1 MRTFM
6 HFCERENG
14 TAILKKNLAD
24 EFEYVC
30 IKRPSIAQSGVMP
43 GKSCP
48 GTQSNTYENVN
59 HIWSSKEM
67 KTN

>member
-30 IKRPSIAQSGVMP
+30 IKRPSIAQSGVML
-43 GKSCP
+43 GKCLAQVHKVTRMRMLIIF
-48 GTQSNTYENVN
+48 GVA
-59 HIWSSKEM
+59 KR
-67 KTN
+67 